1 VDTFWSAF
9 FGAFIISVVSVTLNI
24 LTGTGSTRV
33 TFSHRQPP
41 PGKSDIDDGPVID
54 V

>member
-1 VDTFWSAF
+1 M
-9 FGAFIISVVSVTLNI
+9 LNI

-33 TFSHRQPP
+33 TFSRRQPP
-41 PGKSDIDDGPVID
+41 PKKSDDDGPVID